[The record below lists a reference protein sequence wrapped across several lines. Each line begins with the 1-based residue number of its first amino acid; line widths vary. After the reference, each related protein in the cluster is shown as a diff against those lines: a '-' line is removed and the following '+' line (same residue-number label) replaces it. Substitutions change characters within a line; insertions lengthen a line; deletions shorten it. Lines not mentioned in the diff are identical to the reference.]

1 MAAGTVEVF
10 TVGGGEYLV
19 NVFNAIAAWTSA
31 GGYRGLLKVV
41 MVMAFTMALLGT
53 AWNMDPRYLFKWFM
67 QATLM
72 YLVLMVPTASVK
84 VTDRTNPGLAPA
96 LVDNVPIGLAGVASF
111 TSQVGDYLT
120 TSAETVFVMPGSL
133 NYSTGGMIYGAKL
146 LDATQGLRI
155 DDPTLATNLNEHFKQ
170 CVFYDVLM
178 GRKTID
184 SITHA
189 PDILAAIGPG
199 SVSLSQQFIFP
210 DGSSNIQSCQS
221 AYNLIAVQWQNYY
234 NAALPKIAQQ
244 FFPGVTPA
252 TAQAKFDADVGG
264 VGAAGLGG
272 GGTSAAQL
280 TRQAMFINAMMQ
292 ARDGFGGSSAQSA
305 VDAFAVTRADIQTRN
320 TYSTIAAG
328 AMKWVPLLNIVLTV
342 VFYAMFP
349 IIFLLSLMP
358 TSGIGVIKGYI
369 TGFFYLA
376 AWGPLFVVLNM
387 IFMTRWQSSLASWN
401 DAGLTAA
408 NFAGV
413 SAINQ
418 DAGALAGYMIMSVPF
433 IAAGM
438 ARGAMGIASHSA
450 SFLAPSQSAAEQAA
464 TEQTTGNYSYGNR
477 QFNNLSANKW
487 DDVSSYSTGL
497 GGRTTVN
504 SDGTLSTRNADGSE
518 THNAAPGMSNLGFML
533 QSSKDYGS
541 SMQRGLTEGRSVV
554 DQKRQSANEAWSTTY
569 SEGARLFDT
578 AQHSASRN
586 TEEGRGLSSS
596 IAQVHNLESS
606 WSETLQSRFGWSKD
620 VADRASREAAMTGKF
635 NADIGLPIGGG
646 KGGGAKAAPSGGA
659 AGGGAKGGSSG
670 GESGGPNLGVG
681 FGAGGQS
688 TEARSSSMGVSSSDQ
703 LSNGMDWL
711 TREANSDSART
722 ARESFV
728 RETNSSSD
736 SQVSGLSRDFQQD
749 LRHAETVS
757 TEASRAEDS
766 YQRWQTE
773 ASQFE
778 KSGFTLNRNDSQ
790 DFVRFSAEQML
801 DPSNRHLDHSYHP
814 GLVNLTPSQAMTQDI
829 LLGRYMDGKVSDMR
843 SDLGLVPDAPAGTI
857 AGPSATS
864 VGQIKATAAAGMSG
878 LEARGPNVDVTG
890 PGRDSALES
899 LVGDRIVA
907 GNERVDF
914 HGRDTRS
921 AVIGARG
928 DADNLREDVSA
939 RNHASLG
946 QTMPIIG
953 NLIGGVPR
961 SGGGAASGQGAPVT
975 AGPVESRLPARGAGF
990 TTYGRQTFGGNQAGT
1005 GSFVGELQNMG
1016 SAWAATGNAPISY
1029 GDMSRPGGGPMA
1041 GHEGHQNGREVDVR
1055 PFRLDGRNA
1064 PTTWN
1069 SAQYDRNTTREYVQ
1083 MVRERHPGAT
1093 VLFND
1098 PVLIREGLTQR
1109 YDGHDNHLHVRLG
1122 GSRRRR

>member
-358 TSGIGVIKGYI
+358 TSGISVIKGYI

-497 GGRTTVN
+497 GGFTTVN
-504 SDGTLSTRNADGSE
+504 PDGTLSTRNADGSM
-518 THNAAPGMSNLGFML
+518 THNANPGMSNLGFML

-569 SEGARLFDT
+569 SQSARLFDT
-578 AQHSASRN
+578 AQHSAGSS
-586 TEEGRGLSSS
+586 TDEGRSISSSMDRVNSQSQDWSQTLQRDYGFSKSFADELSRQASRTGTFNVDAALSSS
-596 IAQVHNLESS
+596 TPGGVGVGGKLGVAMTSQSSEGRNSRSAETADERLNNGLSFLERESS
-606 WSETLQSRFGWSKD
+606 
-620 VADRASREAAMTGKF
+620 
-635 NADIGLPIGGG
+635 
-646 KGGGAKAAPSGGA
+646 
-659 AGGGAKGGSSG
+659 SS
-670 GESGGPNLGVG
+670 
-681 FGAGGQS
+681 
-688 TEARSSSMGVSSSDQ
+688 TARD
-703 LSNGMDWL
+703 
-711 TREANSDSART
+711 
-722 ARESFV
+722 ARESFY
-728 RETNSSSD
+728 RQTSTSSD
-736 SQVSGLSRDFQQD
+736 SQLSGLSQDFQSD
-749 LRHAETVS
+749 LRHAQTAS

-790 DFVRFSAEQML
+790 EFVQFSASQML
-801 DPSNRHLDHSYHP
+801 DPANRHLDQSYHP
-814 GLVNLTPSQAMTQDI
+814 GLVNLTPSQAMTQDV
-829 LLGRYMDGKVSDMR
+829 LLKRYMDNKVATMR
-843 SDLGLVPDAPAGTI
+843 SELGLVPDAPQGTI
-857 AGPSATS
+857 EGPSARTADDIRN
-864 VGQIKATAAAGMSG
+864 VGSAGIAG
-878 LEARGPNVDVTG
+878 LVARGPKVDVSG
-890 PGRDSALES
+890 PGRDRGLES
-899 LVGDRIVA
+899 EVGGRIA
-907 GNERVDF
+907 DGQ
-914 HGRDTRS
+914 GRIDGQS
-921 AVIGARG
+921 ADLKNSV
-928 DADNLREDVSA
+928 
-939 RNHASLG
+939 LG
-946 QTMPIIG
+946 E
-953 NLIGGVPR
+953 GGVAADKLR
-961 SGGGAASGQGAPVT
+961 GTVRERNAGSLWDTTNIAGGAGGFDTPSERLAREHPVSPAPAPVSS
-975 AGPVESRLPARGAGF
+975 GPVESRLPARGAGF
-990 TTYGRQTFGGNQAGT
+990 TTYGRQGGGANQV
-1005 GSFVGELQNMG
+1005 GSPGMVNAIRDLG
-1016 SAWAATGNAPISY
+1016 SDWSRTGNAPMSL
-1029 GDMSRPGGGPMA
+1029 GDMSREGGGPMP
-1041 GHEGHQNGREVDVR
+1041 GHEGHQRGMEVDVR

-1069 SAQYDRNTTREYVQ
+1069 SAQYDRGTTREFVQ
-1083 MVRERHPGAT
+1083 MVRSQHPGAT

-1098 PVLIREGLTQR
+1098 PVLIREGLVQR
-1109 YDGHDNHLHVRLG
+1109 YDGHDNHLHLRLG
-1122 GSRRRR
+1122 GRRRR